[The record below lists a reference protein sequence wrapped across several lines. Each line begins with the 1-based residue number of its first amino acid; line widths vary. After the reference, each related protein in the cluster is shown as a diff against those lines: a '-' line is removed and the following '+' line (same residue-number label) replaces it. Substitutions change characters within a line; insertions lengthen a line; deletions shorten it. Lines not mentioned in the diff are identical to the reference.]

1 MIFKLQQEFWK
12 VNEICLRRIFPKTD
26 LETNILN
33 LEKAIY
39 KTSNTGMGNRMR
51 GMQGT
56 RGMFTRIPGNILE
69 DSGEYSHF
77 SIPGNAQK
85 DSGQC
90 SRRFQGMFK
99 KILWNL
105 NFDLCLEILLVFYQI
120 LLLNCYKTME
130 KNNCSAILL
139 KKTFSSLR
147 LVTSLL
153 RLITIFLT

>member
-1 MIFKLQQEFWK
+1 
-12 VNEICLRRIFPKTD
+12 
-26 LETNILN
+26 
-33 LEKAIY
+33 
-39 KTSNTGMGNRMR
+39 MGNRMR

-99 KILWNL
+99 KIPGNVQEDSVKSKFRFMSRNL
-105 NFDLCLEILLVFYQI
+105 ACLLSNFAVKLLQNNGKKQ
-120 LLLNCYKTME
+120 LLSNSPKE
-130 KNNCSAILL
+130 N
-139 KKTFSSLR
+139 
-147 LVTSLL
+147 
-153 RLITIFLT
+153 IFFTATCN